1 MQGELLSRERYNFAE
16 AEAVNRAEGN
26 MCDAVMRGVDAL
38 PWSET
43 PSRTKG
49 LRRNLGELAFGR
61 RVHAGPCREGE
72 EP

>member
-1 MQGELLSRERYNFAE
+1 MQGELLSRERYNVAE

-26 MCDAVMRGVDAL
+26 MCDAATRGVDAL

-43 PSRTKG
+43 SSRTKG
-49 LRRNLGELAFGR
+49 LRRNLGELASGR
-61 RVHAGPCREGE
+61 GVHAGPCREGE